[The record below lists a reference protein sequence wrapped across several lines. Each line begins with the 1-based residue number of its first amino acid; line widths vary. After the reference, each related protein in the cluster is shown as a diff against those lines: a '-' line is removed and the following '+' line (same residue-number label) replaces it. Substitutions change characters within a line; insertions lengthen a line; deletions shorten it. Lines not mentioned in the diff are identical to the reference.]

1 MAHPERTPH
10 VERIERSTQHEA
22 RSTTP
27 VLLYDGSCGMCSE
40 SVQVVLKH
48 DRRGTLRFAAL
59 QGEFGRLIIARHP
72 ELRSVDSMIWVE
84 QDESGAERVVIRST
98 AALRIAA
105 YLGGIWRVALI
116 GYVLPTPL
124 RDGLYNFIA
133 RHRHQIMGSR
143 ETCVI
148 VSAENRSRFI
158 P

>member
-10 VERIERSTQHEA
+10 VERSTQHEE

-40 SVQVVLKH
+40 SVQIVLKH

-59 QGEFGRLIIARHP
+59 QGEFGVRIIARHP

-116 GYVLPTPL
+116 GYVLPTPV

-143 ETCVI
+143 DACV
-148 VSAENRSRFI
+148 VVAPEHRSRFL

>member
-1 MAHPERTPH
+1 MPLA
-10 VERIERSTQHEA
+10 ERIEPRTENVERSTLA
-22 RSTTP
+22 AP

-48 DRRGTLRFAAL
+48 DRRGTLRFASL
-59 QGEFGRLIIARHP
+59 QGEFGTSVIDRHP
-72 ELRSVDSMIWVE
+72 ELRAVDSMIWVE
-84 QDESGAERVVIRST
+84 QDSGGVERVTVRSS
-98 AALRIAA
+98 AALRIAS

-116 GYVLPTPL
+116 GYVLPAPV

-143 ETCVI
+143 DACV
-148 VSAENRSRFI
+148 VVAPEQRSRFI

>member
-40 SVQVVLKH
+40 SVQIVLKH

-59 QGEFGRLIIARHP
+59 QGEFGVRIIARHP

-116 GYVLPTPL
+116 GYVLPTPV

-143 ETCVI
+143 DNCLVVTPEVRT
-148 VSAENRSRFI
+148 RFL

>member
-40 SVQVVLKH
+40 SVQIVLKH

-59 QGEFGRLIIARHP
+59 QGEFGVRIIARHP

-116 GYVLPTPL
+116 GYVLPTPV

-143 ETCVI
+143 ENCLVVTPEI
-148 VSAENRSRFI
+148 RSRFL

>member
-1 MAHPERTPH
+1 MPQA
-10 VERIERSTQHEA
+10 ERIERSTEHAA
-22 RSTTP
+22 RRTSISP

-59 QGEFGRLIIARHP
+59 EGEFGKAVIARHA
-72 ELRSVDSMIWVE
+72 ELRSIDSMIWVE
-84 QDESGAERVVIRST
+84 QDASGGERVIVRSS

-105 YLGGIWRVALI
+105 YLGGIWRVALL
-116 GYVLPTPL
+116 GYLLPTPI

-143 ETCVI
+143 EACV
-148 VSAENRSRFI
+148 VVAPEQRSRFLS
-158 P
+158 

>member
-1 MAHPERTPH
+1 
-10 VERIERSTQHEA
+10 
-22 RSTTP
+22 
-27 VLLYDGSCGMCSE
+27 MCSE

-59 QGEFGRLIIARHP
+59 DGEFGRLVVARHP

-84 QDESGAERVVIRST
+84 QNSGAERVVIRSS

-105 YLGGIWRVALI
+105 YLGGIWRLALI
-116 GYVLPTPL
+116 GYLLPTPV

-143 ETCVI
+143 EVCVI
-148 VSAENRSRFI
+148 VTPEQRSRFLE
-158 P
+158 

>member
-59 QGEFGRLIIARHP
+59 QGEFGMRIIARHP

-84 QDESGAERVVIRST
+84 QDESGTERVAIRST

-116 GYVLPTPL
+116 GYVLPTPV

-143 ETCVI
+143 ENCLVVTPEI
-148 VSAENRSRFI
+148 RSRFL

>member
-22 RSTTP
+22 RSTP

-59 QGEFGRLIIARHP
+59 QGEFGMLTIAHHP

-116 GYVLPTPL
+116 GYVLPTPV

-143 ETCVI
+143 ENCLVVTPEI
-148 VSAENRSRFI
+148 RSRFL

>member
-1 MAHPERTPH
+1 MAHPERTLNAEQPERSTKH
-10 VERIERSTQHEA
+10 VERSTA
-22 RSTTP
+22 P
-27 VLLYDGSCGMCSE
+27 LLLYDGSCGMCSE

-59 QGEFGRLIIARHP
+59 EGEFGTQVIARHP
-72 ELRSVDSMIWVE
+72 DLRSVDSMIWVE
-84 QDESGAERVVIRST
+84 QDSSGSERVVIRSS

-143 ETCVI
+143 DACV
-148 VSAENRSRFI
+148 VVAPEQRSRFL